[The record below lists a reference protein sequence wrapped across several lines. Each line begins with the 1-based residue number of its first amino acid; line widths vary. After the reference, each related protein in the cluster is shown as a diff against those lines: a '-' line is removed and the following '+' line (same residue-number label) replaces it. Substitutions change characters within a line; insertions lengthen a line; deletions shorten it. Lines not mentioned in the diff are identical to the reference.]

1 MERKRIIIL
10 GCGVLAA
17 FVLTAAAIAQVREA
31 FSAAPAETTLQP
43 SQVDS
48 RALAQARRSPL
59 ATRIR
64 SVLANDANSARILAQ
79 AQASSVPVLA
89 PPDPGL
95 LQTSRFYPG
104 DRQYTLVVRRPG
116 MIVEILGSTLA
127 FQGAR
132 SAGPSPRPINR
143 RVFIRAQRQTPLSG
157 AVAQAEAL
165 GLSNIQSERTEYGTD
180 VSFVRFGVVYSVSFV
195 CDDLASLE
203 CSDAAAVQF
212 ATRLELIGGGQ

>member
-1 MERKRIIIL
+1 MQRKRIIIL

-17 FVLTAAAIAQVREA
+17 FVLAAAAIAQVREA
-31 FSAAPAETTLQP
+31 FSAGPAETTLQP

-59 ATRIR
+59 AARIQ
-64 SVLANDANSARILAQ
+64 SVLAKDANFVRLLAQ

-89 PPDPGL
+89 PPEPGL

-127 FQGAR
+127 LEAPQGVALSAR
-132 SAGPSPRPINR
+132 PTSRMA
-143 RVFIRAQRQTPLSG
+143 FARAQRQTPLS
-157 AVAQAEAL
+157 ASIAQAEAL

-180 VSFVRFGVVYSVSFV
+180 VSFVRFGAVYGVSFV
-195 CDDLASLE
+195 CDDLDSLD

>member
-1 MERKRIIIL
+1 MERKRLIIL
-10 GCGVLAA
+10 GCGALAA
-17 FVLTAAAIAQVREA
+17 FVVAATAIAQVREA
-31 FSAAPAETTLQP
+31 FGAGPAETTLQP

-48 RALAQARRSPL
+48 RDLAQARRSPL

-64 SVLANDANSARILAQ
+64 SVLANDANSARVLAQ
-79 AQASSVPVLA
+79 AQSSPVPVLA

-95 LQTSRFYPG
+95 LQTARFYPG

-116 MIVEILGSTLA
+116 VVVEILGSALA
-127 FQGAR
+127 FQGAQNAKPPAR
-132 SAGPSPRPINR
+132 LISR
-143 RVFIRAQRQTPLSG
+143 RIFTRAQRQTPLSG

-165 GLSNIQSERTEYGTD
+165 GLSNVQSERTEYGTD
-180 VSFVRFGVVYSVSFV
+180 VSFVRFGVVYAVSFV
-195 CDDLASLE
+195 CDDLDSLE